1 MINIKE
7 LEEIKEAIDKLTDK
21 YKMFVENEVGDRIT
35 LDVYTGNVG
44 DYIKVQGV
52 IFDMSDQMKE
62 YTDVGIKFFE
72 ELKKM
77 VDSAGLFKPYSR

>member
-1 MINIKE
+1 MVNVTELDEIRELIKQ
-7 LEEIKEAIDKLTDK
+7 LIDK